1 MSSVNTTNY
10 NIDLTVRVFDEFYG
24 FESVVPV
31 NEWDAVSSYF
41 ESIYTTREAA
51 RNFTTAIFRVA
62 NQQGISAM
70 TLLAQIQTATG
81 PAELDITIAYYL
93 NNLRSNSTL
102 LGVSQPVQPNY
113 YAARNVRA

>member
-1 MSSVNTTNY
+1 MSTINAPNY
-10 NIDLTVRVFDEFYG
+10 NVDLTVRVFDDFYG

-31 NEWDAVSSYF
+31 NEWDTVLSYF
-41 ESIYTTREAA
+41 KSIYTTESAA
-51 RNFTTAIFRVA
+51 TNFATSIFRVA

-70 TLLAQIQTATG
+70 SLLEQIQTASG

-93 NNLRSNSTL
+93 NDLRSNSTL
-102 LGVSQPVQPNY
+102 LGVSTPIQPNY

>member
-1 MSSVNTTNY
+1 MSTINNTNY

-31 NEWDAVSSYF
+31 DEWDAVLSYF
-41 ESIYTTREAA
+41 ESIYTTKVAA
-51 RNFTTAIFRVA
+51 KNFATVIFRVA
-62 NQQGISAM
+62 NHQGVSAM
-70 TLLAQIQTATG
+70 TLLSQIQTASG

-113 YAARNVRA
+113 YPAHNIRA

>member
-1 MSSVNTTNY
+1 MATINDTNY

-24 FESVVPV
+24 FESFVPV
-31 NEWDAVSSYF
+31 NEWDAVLSYF
-41 ESIYTTREAA
+41 ESIYTTKEAA
-51 RNFTTAIFRVA
+51 KNFATVIFRIA
-62 NQQGISAM
+62 TQQGISAM
-70 TLLAQIQTATG
+70 TLLSQIQTSSG

-113 YAARNVRA
+113 YPARNVRA

>member
-1 MSSVNTTNY
+1 MGTINDTNY

-24 FESVVPV
+24 FASVVPV
-31 NEWDAVSSYF
+31 NEWDAVLSYF

-51 RNFTTAIFRVA
+51 RNFATAIFRVA

-70 TLLAQIQTATG
+70 TLLAQIQTASG